1 MFNFTIFLIFPF
13 FQRGNIV
20 QRFFHGR
27 KNVKYTDLYDVI
39 NLSICYIQ
47 LFRCYYSIFRCYY
60 SIGLSVN
67 YHDSV
72 VLCGF
77 NFNTVFLVL
86 VL

>member
-1 MFNFTIFLIFPF
+1 MFNFTIFLTFPF

-20 QRFFHGR
+20 QWFFHGR

-47 LFRCYYSIFRCYY
+47 LFRCYYSI
-60 SIGLSVN
+60 GLSVN
-67 YHDSV
+67 YHNSV

-77 NFNTVFLVL
+77 SFNTVFAVL